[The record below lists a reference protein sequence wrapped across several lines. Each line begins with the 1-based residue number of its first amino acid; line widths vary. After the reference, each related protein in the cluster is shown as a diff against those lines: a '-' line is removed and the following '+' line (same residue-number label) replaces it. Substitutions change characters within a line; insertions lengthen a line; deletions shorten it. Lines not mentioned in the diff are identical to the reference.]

1 MAKKTQE
8 PQQDKFQITQEQ
20 YDQIMAEAVKQ
31 ARSELQVEGQ
41 QDETAKINLQRLL
54 MDPPLT
60 RKREFTVIGNM
71 ESFYFSMAQACC
83 SDVFN
88 LKPGELLI
96 DRWLDRLSEWRMS
109 VGGYKYKIGLAMYQE
124 ETESDKAADDIPDT

>member
-1 MAKKTQE
+1 MPKKTQDE
-8 PQQDKFQITQEQ
+8 KLQITQEQ

-31 ARSELQVEGQ
+31 ARQELQAENQ
-41 QDETAKINLQRLL
+41 QDESAKINLQRLL
-54 MDPPLT
+54 MDPPTT

-83 SDVFN
+83 SDIFN
-88 LKPGELLI
+88 LAPGELLI
-96 DRWLDRLSEWRMS
+96 DKWLDRLSEWRMS

-124 ETESDKAADDIPDT
+124 ETESEKAADEIPDT